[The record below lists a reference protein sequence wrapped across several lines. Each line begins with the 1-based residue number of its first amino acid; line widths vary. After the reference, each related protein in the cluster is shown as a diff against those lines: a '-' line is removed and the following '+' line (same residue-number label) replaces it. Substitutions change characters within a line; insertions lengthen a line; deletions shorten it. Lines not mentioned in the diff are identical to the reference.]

1 MSGWGDVSSKSPSAG
16 TIHGR
21 RADCP
26 RDTDD
31 QSSLHD
37 CCYRVRVS
45 NVFSPSPSGD
55 LQIDPVCGII
65 FGLSTLAIGI
75 TALLVGPFDDFVRD
89 TAIGTLV
96 SFSPLVVVL
105 TAILVGIKW
114 ISRVV
119 LWNTI
124 VLTSLIL
131 DWAGV
136 WAYFWALS

>member
-1 MSGWGDVSSKSPSAG
+1 MDAEQIIRATPMINHLS
-16 TIHGR
+16 TIAAIG
-21 RADCP
+21 CVFP
-26 RDTDD
+26 TYF
-31 QSSLHD
+31 LHLRPAT
-37 CCYRVRVS
+37 YRLILS
-45 NVFSPSPSGD
+45 E
-55 LQIDPVCGII
+55 GII

>member
-1 MSGWGDVSSKSPSAG
+1 MDAEQIIRATPMINHLS
-16 TIHGR
+16 TIAAIG
-21 RADCP
+21 CVFP
-26 RDTDD
+26 TYF
-31 QSSLHD
+31 LHLRPAT
-37 CCYRVRVS
+37 YRLILSV
-45 NVFSPSPSGD
+45 
-55 LQIDPVCGII
+55 GII

>member
-1 MSGWGDVSSKSPSAG
+1 MDAEQIIRATPMINHLS
-16 TIHGR
+16 TIAAIGCVHLR
-21 RADCP
+21 PA
-26 RDTDD
+26 T
-31 QSSLHD
+31 
-37 CCYRVRVS
+37 YRLILSV
-45 NVFSPSPSGD
+45 
-55 LQIDPVCGII
+55 GII

-96 SFSPLVVVL
+96 SFSSLIVVL